1 MHLKKTKRGER
12 VYLSVAQNYR
22 EGGKTKTKTI
32 ESIGYVDQFTSQYA
46 DPIAHFQAYVAE
58 LNERAKSENPPIAFT
73 FPRDATIDDTHIA
86 QARWGSAIALAYL
99 DALGVRRF
107 FENRAGHVG
116 FPAHAGRIFEMLA
129 SERATS
135 EPSWRSSRKP
145 TKQFASLTRSIRC
158 CWFSLLLR
166 WPTRAT

>member
-12 VYLSVAQNYR
+12 VYLSVVQNYR

-86 QARWGSAIALAYL
+86 QARWGSAIP
-99 DALGVRRF
+99 RM
-107 FENRAGHVG
+107 RAA
-116 FPAHAGRIFEMLA
+116 F
-129 SERATS
+129 
-135 EPSWRSSRKP
+135 SRCSHP
-145 TKQFASLTRSIRC
+145 NA
-158 CWFSLLLR
+158 
-166 WPTRAT
+166 

>member
-12 VYLSVAQNYR
+12 VYLSVVQNYR

-58 LNERAKSENPPIAFT
+58 LNERAKRENPPIAFT

-99 DALGVRRF
+99 DALEIG
-107 FENRAGHVG
+107 RASC
-116 FPAHAGRIFEMLA
+116 R
-129 SERATS
+129 ERV
-135 EPSWRSSRKP
+135 
-145 TKQFASLTRSIRC
+145 
-158 CWFSLLLR
+158 
-166 WPTRAT
+166 

>member
-12 VYLSVAQNYR
+12 VYLSVVQNYR

-73 FPRDATIDDTHIA
+73 FPRDATIDPYCPSSLGKRHR
-86 QARWGSAIALAYL
+86 ARIPRCARRSA
-99 DALGVRRF
+99 
-107 FENRAGHVG
+107 
-116 FPAHAGRIFEMLA
+116 
-129 SERATS
+129 
-135 EPSWRSSRKP
+135 
-145 TKQFASLTRSIRC
+145 
-158 CWFSLLLR
+158 LLR
-166 WPTRAT
+166 KSRGTCRLSRACGPHF

>member
-12 VYLSVAQNYR
+12 VYLSVVQNYR

-58 LNERAKSENPPIAFT
+58 LNERARSENPPIASHF
-73 FPRDATIDDTHIA
+73 RATRPSMTPHIA

-99 DALGVRRF
+99 DALAFGASSKIARDMSAFPRM
-107 FENRAGHVG
+107 RAA
-116 FPAHAGRIFEMLA
+116 F
-129 SERATS
+129 
-135 EPSWRSSRKP
+135 SRCSHP
-145 TKQFASLTRSIRC
+145 NA
-158 CWFSLLLR
+158 
-166 WPTRAT
+166 